1 LCQPKN
7 PNAKR
12 PWYKAGMKNEPVIK
26 NFGKRLAQFRKAS
39 GLTQQQL
46 GDKVGVS
53 KRVIA
58 YYEGET
64 KYPPTHLIAPLSQA
78 LGVSADELL
87 GIKKTQIALDPKLA
101 ALWRRIKVLESFSEK
116 DKKAVVQFVEVI
128 AERNKAQKAAGK

>member
-1 LCQPKN
+1 
-7 PNAKR
+7 
-12 PWYKAGMKNEPVIK
+12 MKKEPVIK
-26 NFGKRLAQFRKAS
+26 DFGKRLAKFRKAS

-78 LGVSADELL
+78 LNVSADELL
-87 GIKKTQIALDPKLA
+87 DIKKTQIALDPKLA
-101 ALWRRIKVLESFSEK
+101 ALWRRIKVIETFSEK

-128 AERNKAQKAAGK
+128 ADRNKAQRAVKK

>member
-1 LCQPKN
+1 
-7 PNAKR
+7 
-12 PWYKAGMKNEPVIK
+12 MKNEPVIK
-26 NFGKRLAQFRKAS
+26 NFGKRLAKFRKAS

-64 KYPPTHLIAPLSQA
+64 KYPPTHLIAPLSKA
-78 LGVSADELL
+78 LNVSADELL
-87 GIKKTQIALDPKLA
+87 GIKKAQIVLDPKLA
-101 ALWRRIKVLESFSEK
+101 ALWRRIKVLESFSDK

-128 AERNKAQKAAGK
+128 AERNKAQQKAG